1 MLECVVNINL
11 LVLLKL
17 DGRYSKLCEG
27 LNPNQRRNRLKHSHK
42 RCAQFGSIVC
52 GADDK
57 IAGAGF
63 NGQHSEGAG
72 RHQTICGTRGTDT
85 LGQDVCYFALSLK

>member
-1 MLECVVNINL
+1 MPECVVNINL

-17 DGRYSKLCEG
+17 DDRYSKLCEG
-27 LNPNQRRNRLKHSHK
+27 LNPNQRRKRLKHSHK
-42 RCAQFGSIVC
+42 RYVQIGSIVC

-57 IAGAGF
+57 IAGASF

-72 RHQTICGTRGTDT
+72 RHQTICGTRGTEA
-85 LGQDVCYFALSLK
+85 LGQDVCCFCSFP